1 MKGGLY
7 KIAATT
13 FALSLGLILVFAY
26 VESKKIHP
34 VHMQELSLM
43 LHKLKANETSMT
55 ETILKSQMASLPD
68 FTELKTADSIITNIM
83 STLETDFNHHD
94 EIKPQTRILLNNYL
108 TNHTK
113 RKILIETFEQ
123 QFVLYQDNNQSL
135 QKALVQFSQNYKT
148 TNENAW
154 LLDRILNLY
163 LMINSNDVDNPR
175 IISTAISSIKEDI
188 SSISPS
194 LAEGHLTILRAILK
208 HAEETVKTK
217 VRLTSLTTKLTN
229 IGNISILAE
238 LSESQNK
245 QFKIYY
251 EESEFYTQIMF
262 AATCILLLGIAFA
275 FYKLF
280 KTTSSLNRTKS
291 LLETRVLHRT
301 AELEN
306 ATKQAESANLA
317 KSRFLA
323 SMSHEIRTPMNG
335 VLGMV
340 SSLLGTKLTSDQHN
354 SVFTIKES
362 GEALL
367 SLLNDILDLSK
378 IEAEKIELEEI
389 DFSLSKVLDS
399 TEALWESRA
408 RAKNL
413 RFQVLYSPSSTD
425 IIKGDPGRVRQ
436 ILYNLIGN
444 AIKFT
449 QTGKILIIIEEVAT
463 QNNRLKFRFEVEDS
477 GVGITRENQEKLF
490 QAFTQ
495 ADTTTTRKFGGTGLG
510 LVICKQL
517 TMLMD
522 GDIGVESTEGLGSTF
537 WFTIEVEKGDP
548 KKVKE
553 VEDAEALR
561 NRPPEHIGK
570 SIKIL
575 VAEDNKINQKVIQ
588 SLLTPLNCT
597 LHIVENGL
605 EAYIAV
611 QKQPY
616 DVILMDVQMP
626 QMDGPTATQRIRELN
641 APTAK
646 IPIIALTANAM
657 KGDREYYLACGM
669 DDYVSKPIDQ
679 RALIGAISRWVSASS
694 ISQSINSGLKAVE
707 KPKELSKKA
716 KSEMQ
721 KLQNDLENIMND
733 LP

>member
-1 MKGGLY
+1 MKGEIY
-7 KIAATT
+7 KTAAAT
-13 FALSLGLILVFAY
+13 FGLSLSLILIFAY
-26 VESKKIHP
+26 VESRKIHP
-34 VHMQELSLM
+34 VQMQELSLM
-43 LHKLKANETSMT
+43 IQDLKTNETSIN
-55 ETILKSQMASLPD
+55 ETILKSQKASLPD
-68 FTELKTADSIITNIM
+68 FTKYKAADNTINQII
-83 STLETDFNHHD
+83 SSLEKNLNHHGD
-94 EIKPQTRILLNNYL
+94 IKPETIILLNNYQA
-108 TNHTK
+108 NHNK
-113 RKILIETFEQ
+113 RKNLIETFEKQFTTYRNSSVLFQ
-123 QFVLYQDNNQSL
+123 Q
-135 QKALVQFSQNYKT
+135 ALAQLSKSYKT
-148 TNENAW
+148 NDDTSD
-154 LLDRILNLY
+154 LIHKVMDIV
-163 LMINSNDVDNPR
+163 LMINSSSVEDPQFIKQTIASFQKEINL
-175 IISTAISSIKEDI
+175 ISSSLSEDQ
-188 SSISPS
+188 
-194 LAEGHLTILRAILK
+194 ENNLK
-208 HAEETVKTK
+208 HVIKYAEQTANTRS
-217 VRLTSLTTKLTN
+217 RLESLTTKLTN
-229 IGNISILAE
+229 FENMKILGKLADR
-238 LSESQNK
+238 QNQ
-245 QFKIYY
+245 QFKNYY

-262 AATCILLLGIAFA
+262 AATCILILGIAFA

-280 KTTSSLNRTKS
+280 QTTTSLNRTKS

-306 ATKQAESANLA
+306 AKKQAESANLA

-389 DFSLSKVLDS
+389 DFSLSKVLDT

-413 RFQVLYSPSSTD
+413 RFQVLNSPTNTD

-449 QTGKILIIIEEVAT
+449 QSGKISIIIEEVT
-463 QNNRLKFRFEVEDS
+463 SKNERLKFRFEVEDS
-477 GVGITRENQEKLF
+477 GDGITKENQEKLF
-490 QAFTQ
+490 EAFAQ

-517 TMLMD
+517 TRLM
-522 GDIGVESTEGLGSTF
+522 GGEIGVESNEGLGSNF
-537 WFTIEVEKGDP
+537 WFTIEVDKGDP
-548 KKVKE
+548 EKVKE
-553 VEDAEALR
+553 AEDAEAFR
-561 NRPPEHIGK
+561 NKPPNYIGK
-570 SIKIL
+570 AIKIL
-575 VAEDNKINQKVIQ
+575 VAEDNRINQKVIQ
-588 SLLTPLNCT
+588 SLLAPLNCN

-611 QKQPY
+611 QKQPF

-626 QMDGPTATQRIRELN
+626 QMDGPTSTQRIRELN
-641 APTAK
+641 THVAK

-679 RALIGAISRWVSASS
+679 RALIGAISRWVNASN
-694 ISQSINSGLKAVE
+694 ITQPVKTGLKVVE
-707 KPKELSKKA
+707 KPKELSDEA
-716 KSEMQ
+716 KTEIQ
-721 KLQNDLENIMND
+721 KLQNDLED
-733 LP
+733 LMKDIP

>member
-1 MKGGLY
+1 MLNASTDENNQN
-7 KIAATT
+7 IHSTISA
-13 FALSLGLILVFAY
+13 FEDDINNFSHSLSDDQLIELQLIIKY
-26 VESKKIHP
+26 VK
-34 VHMQELSLM
+34 QTLNT
-43 LHKLKANETSMT
+43 KAN
-55 ETILKSQMASLPD
+55 
-68 FTELKTADSIITNIM
+68 
-83 STLETDFNHHD
+83 
-94 EIKPQTRILLNNYL
+94 
-108 TNHTK
+108 
-113 RKILIETFEQ
+113 
-123 QFVLYQDNNQSL
+123 
-135 QKALVQFSQNYKT
+135 
-148 TNENAW
+148 
-154 LLDRILNLY
+154 
-163 LMINSNDVDNPR
+163 
-175 IISTAISSIKEDI
+175 
-188 SSISPS
+188 
-194 LAEGHLTILRAILK
+194 LA
-208 HAEETVKTK
+208 
-217 VRLTSLTTKLTN
+217 SLTTELTN
-229 IGNISILAE
+229 LGNTEILNK
-238 LSESQNK
+238 LSEKQNH

-251 EESEFYTQIMF
+251 QESELYTQIMF
-262 AATCILLLGIAFA
+262 AATCILILGIAFA

-306 ATKQAESANLA
+306 AKKQAEAANLA

-340 SSLLGTKLTSDQHN
+340 SSLLGSKLTSDQHN

-378 IEAEKIELEEI
+378 IEAEKIELEDI

-413 RFQVLYSPSSTD
+413 RFQVLNSPNNPD
-425 IIKGDPGRVRQ
+425 IIRGDPGRVRQ

-449 QTGKILIIIEEVAT
+449 QSGKISIIIEEVPT
-463 QNNRLKFRFEVEDS
+463 QNDKIKFRFEVEDS
-477 GVGITRENQEKLF
+477 GLGITKENQEKLF
-490 QAFTQ
+490 RAFAQ
-495 ADTTTTRKFGGTGLG
+495 ADATTTRKFGGTGLG

-517 TMLMD
+517 TMLMG

-548 KKVKE
+548 AKVKAAEEAE
-553 VEDAEALR
+553 VLR
-561 NRPPEHIGK
+561 NKPPDYIGK

-575 VAEDNKINQKVIQ
+575 VAEDNRINQKVIQ
-588 SLLTPLNCT
+588 SLLTPLNCN

-611 QKQPY
+611 QKQPF
-616 DVILMDVQMP
+616 DVVLMDVQMP
-626 QMDGPTATQRIRELN
+626 QMDGPTATRRIRELTT
-641 APTAK
+641 PLAK

-657 KGDREYYLACGM
+657 KGDREFYLECGM

-679 RALIGAISRWVSASS
+679 RALIGAISRWVSASN
-694 ISQSINSGLKAVE
+694 IGQPIKTGLKVVD
-707 KPKELSKKA
+707 KPTELTKEA
-716 KSEMQ
+716 KSEIQ
-721 KLQNDLENIMND
+721 KGSSPLC
-733 LP
+733 